1 MNEKSILNIE
11 NSGIRCH
18 LGQLL
23 ESRGMTLSQLSEIV
37 GITLANLSVLK
48 TNKAKAVRFS
58 SLEAICRAL
67 QCDVGDLLT
76 LNPATAEC
84 LSNQK

>member
-1 MNEKSILNIE
+1 MNEKSILNFE
-11 NSGIRCH
+11 NSGITCH
-18 LGQLL
+18 LGKLL
-23 ESRGMTLSQLSEIV
+23 ERRGMTLSQLSEIV

-76 LNPATAEC
+76 LNAAPAER

>member
-1 MNEKSILNIE
+1 LKKEPILSLQD
-11 NSGIRCH
+11 SGIRCH

-23 ESRGMTLSQLSEIV
+23 ERRGMTLSQLSDVV

-67 QCDVGDLLT
+67 ECDVGDLLT
-76 LNPATAEC
+76 LNQSSTE
-84 LSNQK
+84 L